1 MSLTCVSPL
10 VVCLTTGVL
19 GWVTGESGWVA
30 CVTTEVPAEP
40 VPEELLLDPPP
51 CRLAFTAEAA
61 DVTGFAAALTADPT
75 DERAEDGADPRGD
88 RVSRVDACAC
98 LENSIMTTK
107 IPAAT
112 IASCIARMATRRA
125 IGCGMSTPLARN
137 RKIRH
142 VLPVFRGS
150 MRRAWADLQPKI
162 MTCCSATNV
171 QGFRLVGQ
179 EGWKERRSLGTG
191 RLKAWPSD
199 ELMGVPDMAGRE
211 QVIAALK
218 AAYVQ
223 GRLTKEEFEIRVGQV
238 LAIYAELDALTADIP
253 AAPPAVTVL
262 AAAEPPAAEPAV
274 AARAELAREAANKK
288 MIRQGTAG
296 VAGLTFVLVMA
307 AGMPYNP
314 VFAVIVG
321 VLLTSFVAVLAAGL
335 LTLLSWALDRRS
347 DAQGA
352 GDAGGAGPAQGLS
365 PGTAD
370 QEGRR
375 PELGQDPPGTVQ
387 AAKSRPHRLA
397 TSPA

>member
-1 MSLTCVSPL
+1 
-10 VVCLTTGVL
+10 
-19 GWVTGESGWVA
+19 
-30 CVTTEVPAEP
+30 
-40 VPEELLLDPPP
+40 
-51 CRLAFTAEAA
+51 
-61 DVTGFAAALTADPT
+61 
-75 DERAEDGADPRGD
+75 
-88 RVSRVDACAC
+88 
-98 LENSIMTTK
+98 
-107 IPAAT
+107 
-112 IASCIARMATRRA
+112 
-125 IGCGMSTPLARN
+125 
-137 RKIRH
+137 
-142 VLPVFRGS
+142 
-150 MRRAWADLQPKI
+150 
-162 MTCCSATNV
+162 
-171 QGFRLVGQ
+171 
-179 EGWKERRSLGTG
+179 
-191 RLKAWPSD
+191 
-199 ELMGVPDMAGRE
+199 MAGRE

-314 VFAVIVG
+314 VFAVTVG